1 MELVASLT
9 YWRGCGLLVI
19 ASITVVDVVASMD
32 RMVCLQCLCE

>member
-19 ASITVVDVVASMD
+19 ASITVVDVVASID
-32 RMVCLQCLCE
+32 RTECSQLS